1 VNNLTIVGNMVAQPE
16 VRFTPSGVAQATF
29 RVGVNRRFQSAGEWK
44 SEGTFFTCVAWAEL
58 AEAVADVNK
67 GDRVI
72 VVGRMACR
80 EFESNGEKR
89 KVWEIAVEDLGHSL
103 KPLKSAKAPEQ
114 ARVVESEAEQP
125 F

>member
-1 VNNLTIVGNMVAQPE
+1 MNNLTIVGNMVAQPE

-58 AEAVADVNK
+58 AEAVGNLGK
-67 GDRVI
+67 GERVI

-89 KVWEIAVEDLGHSL
+89 KVWEISVEDIGNSL
-103 KPLKSAKAPEQ
+103 KPPKSGKGTEQ
-114 ARVVESEAEQP
+114 APVVHPEVELA